1 MRSLI
6 KKLQIYCLIS
16 TSAIEIKTTQ
26 SVRPSNGLKFQ
37 VMNNKILTQLILS
50 LEDIK
55 EPDKKKTKYA
65 KVISFSIL
73 STKRKTITGL
83 KRKMSYEIKD
93 EFRIFGIQN
102 FELFEKLNPINIQIR
117 DSEINSKLAKYS
129 NKKYKYCFIIT
140 NLLLSSSIEQDTNV
154 FFMCNV

>member
-26 SVRPSNGLKFQ
+26 SVRPSNSLKFQ

-55 EPDKKKTKYA
+55 EPGEIKTKDA
-65 KVISFSIL
+65 KVTSFSSL
-73 STKRKTITGL
+73 STKRKRITGL

-93 EFRIFGIQN
+93 
-102 FELFEKLNPINIQIR
+102 
-117 DSEINSKLAKYS
+117 
-129 NKKYKYCFIIT
+129 
-140 NLLLSSSIEQDTNV
+140 
-154 FFMCNV
+154 